1 MSPPSGLSVRNFDNS
16 DPAAPAGAT
25 NCLWQLDAA
34 SDPQNISSYLPLFIG
49 DDDPSS
55 PIAAPAA
62 GAVPAPAVGDAAL
75 GKFLA
80 ANGTWEVP
88 AGAGGGTPQ
97 REAPAGTLNGTN
109 TVFTLSFTPNPVDSL
124 LLFLNGVAQNPGS
137 GSPLAGA
144 DYSISGVTITF
155 TVPPVA
161 SDWMM
166 AFYSH

>member
-124 LLFLNGVAQNPGS
+124 LLFLNGVAQNPG
-137 GSPLAGA
+137 A

-166 AFYSH
+166 AWYTH

>member
-1 MSPPSGLSVRNFDNS
+1 MGYGVIVASNTSVAPPLV
-16 DPAAPAGAT
+16 A
-25 NCLWQLDAA
+25 
-34 SDPQNISSYLPLFIG
+34 
-49 DDDPSS
+49 
-55 PIAAPAA
+55 
-62 GAVPAPAVGDAAL
+62 
-75 GKFLA
+75 
-80 ANGTWEVP
+80 E
-88 AGAGGGTPQ
+88 